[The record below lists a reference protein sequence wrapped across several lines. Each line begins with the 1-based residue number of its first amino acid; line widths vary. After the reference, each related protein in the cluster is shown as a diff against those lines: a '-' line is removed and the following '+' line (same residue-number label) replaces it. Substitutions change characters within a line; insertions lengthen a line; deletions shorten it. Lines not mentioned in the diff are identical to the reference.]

1 MRQPFWILNS
11 SLLLALVICL
21 MIIFLSN
28 AELPIQKT
36 IEPAQQ
42 AVVEQARQIII
53 NNSIIYDK
61 DIFGTYSMK
70 ESPAKEPAPIIAKLP
85 PAPQPII
92 VPVPAEPSDTF
103 LEPLAILL
111 TGTITLSDDSKN
123 KAIVLDT
130 KTQLQAS
137 YKVGDELEDAQLIR
151 VFRNKAIFLRS
162 NGQQETIYLDQDEE
176 LIDYPVID
184 WKQIIETIS
193 QTNYLVDLQ
202 KFIEKVT
209 SISEFINQVNL
220 TEAYKNGTIVG
231 IKIGAAQED
240 SLGVALGFKPGDI
253 ITSVNDIPASEAE
266 EIYNNIKNQKEGSI
280 INIKISRGGLPIENS
295 YTLKDIIFPSA
306 SVVAKEEKLKKDDFS
321 DIKFNHDKIEK
332 EKLKILR
339 KKYTFAKTAF
349 ELKNNEDQNIKKLA
363 AR

>member
-130 KTQLQAS
+130 KTQLQTS
-137 YKVGDELEDAQLIR
+137 YKIGDELEDAQLIR
-151 VFRNKAIFLRS
+151 IFRNKAIFLRS
-162 NGQQETIYLDQDEE
+162 NGQQETI
-176 LIDYPVID
+176 
-184 WKQIIETIS
+184 
-193 QTNYLVDLQ
+193 
-202 KFIEKVT
+202 
-209 SISEFINQVNL
+209 
-220 TEAYKNGTIVG
+220 
-231 IKIGAAQED
+231 
-240 SLGVALGFKPGDI
+240 
-253 ITSVNDIPASEAE
+253 
-266 EIYNNIKNQKEGSI
+266 
-280 INIKISRGGLPIENS
+280 
-295 YTLKDIIFPSA
+295 
-306 SVVAKEEKLKKDDFS
+306 
-321 DIKFNHDKIEK
+321 
-332 EKLKILR
+332 
-339 KKYTFAKTAF
+339 
-349 ELKNNEDQNIKKLA
+349 
-363 AR
+363 